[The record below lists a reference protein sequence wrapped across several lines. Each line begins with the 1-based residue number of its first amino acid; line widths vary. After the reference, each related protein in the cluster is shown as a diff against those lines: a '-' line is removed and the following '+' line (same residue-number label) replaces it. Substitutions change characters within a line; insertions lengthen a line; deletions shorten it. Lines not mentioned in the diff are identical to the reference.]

1 MEVAMRKL
9 KYIALLSLTAMIFV
23 SPAFAHE
30 AEAEEESHGIL
41 HKTLMYIPNRLLD
54 VLDIVRAR
62 VRVGPGVSVCARATE
77 VLDVNI
83 GAHNAVYV
91 GLPGPRGE
99 AKLPLVVGTEAYSG
113 IGIGDEK
120 DIEGAK
126 GPEYAFT
133 EIGVGAQAVLA
144 GVDVGID
151 PLEVLDFVTGL
162 FFIDLTGDDL

>member
-1 MEVAMRKL
+1 MRKL
-9 KYIALLSLTAMIFV
+9 KYIVLLSAVAMMFV
-23 SPAFAHE
+23 SPAL
-30 AEAEEESHGIL
+30 AEETEEVEESHGIL
-41 HKTLMYIPNRLLD
+41 HKTLMYIPNRLFD

-99 AKLPLVVGTEAYSG
+99 ATLPLVVGTEAYSG

-126 GPEYAFT
+126 GPEYAFA
-133 EIGVGAQAVLA
+133 EVGVGAQAVLA

-151 PLEVLDFVTGL
+151 PMEILDFVTGL
-162 FFIDLTGDDL
+162 LFIDLKGDDL